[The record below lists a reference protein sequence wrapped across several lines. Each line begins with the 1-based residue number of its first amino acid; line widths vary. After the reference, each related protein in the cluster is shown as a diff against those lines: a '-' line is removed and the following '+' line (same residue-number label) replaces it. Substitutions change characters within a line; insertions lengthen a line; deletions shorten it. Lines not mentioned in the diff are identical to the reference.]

1 GDPVWTGPAV
11 VHAVIEPAARDRR
24 NGYRRRPARRAR
36 RRGARAVYG
45 LSDSSRMRDRN
56 RRRNS
61 SPGSAARRAVRRMD
75 GLLLRRHAGA
85 ALRQREDDPPPQRSD
100 PHLRAAAQAR
110 RRNRPAQGY
119 RRGGADLARARRL
132 RRARGVGRV
141 EPRSR
146 ARDPLHRDPDSPA
159 LSRSRAPGA
168 AHRVFVPGRRLRR
181 QVDGGGRRGYRCRR
195 SRSGA
200 VGDVHA
206 VRSAHRH
213 RHDSKGLGLQA
224 RSAFSARQLQQPHSD
239 RCLHPL
245 CQEAE
250 RNVPRHGRCQRRS
263 AQALAVEISATVSQA
278 LSAMAMRLIRRVSMC
293 AMCAVAA
300 ALAATLATQG
310 ARSAGV
316 EDFYRGKTVSLLIGY
331 SMGGGYDAYGRLL
344 ARHFGKHLPGN
355 PNVVPQNMSGAGSLK
370 AANYLYSV
378 APKDGSVIGTFS
390 RSQGIAPLLDKAEF
404 DSTKF
409 TWLGS
414 VTDEVSLCVTRY
426 DAPVKTFSELLVT
439 PATFGG
445 EGAGSDPNIFA
456 LLYRNVFGAKIKIVT
471 GYPGTNEIQLA
482 TERGEVDGLCGL
494 SWSTLKGRYPHWL
507 KDKKAN
513 ILVQAGIKKQPEL
526 PDVPSASEL
535 AKQADQ
541 RQILQLM
548 LIGQAMARPF
558 AAPPGIPA
566 DRKAALIAAFERT
579 TKD

>member
-1 GDPVWTGPAV
+1 M
-11 VHAVIEPAARDRR
+11 
-24 NGYRRRPARRAR
+24 RP
-36 RRGARAVYG
+36 
-45 LSDSSRMRDRN
+45 
-56 RRRNS
+56 
-61 SPGSAARRAVRRMD
+61 
-75 GLLLRRHAGA
+75 
-85 ALRQREDDPPPQRSD
+85 
-100 PHLRAAAQAR
+100 
-110 RRNRPAQGY
+110 
-119 RRGGADLARARRL
+119 
-132 RRARGVGRV
+132 
-141 EPRSR
+141 
-146 ARDPLHRDPDSPA
+146 
-159 LSRSRAPGA
+159 
-168 AHRVFVPGRRLRR
+168 
-181 QVDGGGRRGYRCRR
+181 
-195 SRSGA
+195 
-200 VGDVHA
+200 
-206 VRSAHRH
+206 
-213 RHDSKGLGLQA
+213 
-224 RSAFSARQLQQPHSD
+224 
-239 RCLHPL
+239 
-245 CQEAE
+245 
-250 RNVPRHGRCQRRS
+250 
-263 AQALAVEISATVSQA
+263 
-278 LSAMAMRLIRRVSMC
+278 IRRVLMC
-293 AMCAVAA
+293 AMWVSAA

-331 SMGGGYDAYGRLL
+331 SVGGGYDAYGRLL

-378 APKDGSVIGTFS
+378 APKDGLVIATFS

-414 VTDEVSLCVTRY
+414 VTDEVSLCVTRH

-526 PDVPSASEL
+526 PHVPSASEL
-535 AKQADQ
+535 ARQPDQ
-541 RQILQLM
+541 RQILKLM

-579 TKD
+579 TKDPDFLAEAEKLNFEVNPVGADKLDALLAEAYATPKDVIAKAAKAMSD

>member
-1 GDPVWTGPAV
+1 M
-11 VHAVIEPAARDRR
+11 
-24 NGYRRRPARRAR
+24 RP
-36 RRGARAVYG
+36 
-45 LSDSSRMRDRN
+45 
-56 RRRNS
+56 
-61 SPGSAARRAVRRMD
+61 
-75 GLLLRRHAGA
+75 
-85 ALRQREDDPPPQRSD
+85 
-100 PHLRAAAQAR
+100 
-110 RRNRPAQGY
+110 
-119 RRGGADLARARRL
+119 
-132 RRARGVGRV
+132 
-141 EPRSR
+141 
-146 ARDPLHRDPDSPA
+146 
-159 LSRSRAPGA
+159 
-168 AHRVFVPGRRLRR
+168 
-181 QVDGGGRRGYRCRR
+181 
-195 SRSGA
+195 
-200 VGDVHA
+200 
-206 VRSAHRH
+206 
-213 RHDSKGLGLQA
+213 
-224 RSAFSARQLQQPHSD
+224 
-239 RCLHPL
+239 
-245 CQEAE
+245 
-250 RNVPRHGRCQRRS
+250 
-263 AQALAVEISATVSQA
+263 
-278 LSAMAMRLIRRVSMC
+278 IRRVLKC
-293 AMCAVAA
+293 AMWASAA

-331 SMGGGYDAYGRLL
+331 SVGGGYDAYGRLL

-414 VTDEVSLCVTRY
+414 VTDEVSLCVTRH

-439 PATFGG
+439 PATFGS
-445 EGAGSDPNIFA
+445 EGAGADPNIFA

-507 KDKKAN
+507 TGKKAN

-526 PDVPSASEL
+526 LDVPSASEL
-535 AKQADQ
+535 AKQPDQ
-541 RQILQLM
+541 RQILKLM

-579 TKD
+579 TKDPDFLAEAEKLNFEVNPVNADKLDALLAEAYAMPKDVIGKAAKAMLD

>member
-1 GDPVWTGPAV
+1 
-11 VHAVIEPAARDRR
+11 
-24 NGYRRRPARRAR
+24 
-36 RRGARAVYG
+36 
-45 LSDSSRMRDRN
+45 MR
-56 RRRNS
+56 S
-61 SPGSAARRAVRRMD
+61 
-75 GLLLRRHAGA
+75 
-85 ALRQREDDPPPQRSD
+85 
-100 PHLRAAAQAR
+100 
-110 RRNRPAQGY
+110 
-119 RRGGADLARARRL
+119 
-132 RRARGVGRV
+132 
-141 EPRSR
+141 
-146 ARDPLHRDPDSPA
+146 
-159 LSRSRAPGA
+159 
-168 AHRVFVPGRRLRR
+168 
-181 QVDGGGRRGYRCRR
+181 
-195 SRSGA
+195 
-200 VGDVHA
+200 
-206 VRSAHRH
+206 
-213 RHDSKGLGLQA
+213 
-224 RSAFSARQLQQPHSD
+224 
-239 RCLHPL
+239 
-245 CQEAE
+245 
-250 RNVPRHGRCQRRS
+250 
-263 AQALAVEISATVSQA
+263 
-278 LSAMAMRLIRRVSMC
+278 IRRVLMC
-293 AMCAVAA
+293 AMWASAA
-300 ALAATLATQG
+300 ALAAALATQS

-316 EDFYRGKTVSLLIGY
+316 EEFYRGKTVSLLIGY
-331 SMGGGYDAYGRLL
+331 SVGGGYDAYGRLL

-414 VTDEVSLCVTRY
+414 VTDEVSLCVTRH
-426 DAPVKTFSELLVT
+426 DAPAKTFSELLVT

-579 TKD
+579 TKDPDFLAEAEKLNFEVNPVSADKLDALLAGAYATPKDVIAKAAKAMSD